1 MAYTLSSHDSHEPWP
16 TDGMDKL
23 CVGFGVGEG
32 LTELGVVGTGDM
44 VVLVDVVDVEEEV
57 EVEVGVGL

>member
-1 MAYTLSSHDSHEPWP
+1 
-16 TDGMDKL
+16 MDKP

-32 LTELGVVGTGDM
+32 FTVLGVVETEDM
-44 VVLVDVVDVEEEV
+44 VVLVDVVDVVEEV